1 MYLGVYIF
9 NALAVEVYVNVTVID
24 GWISAGFE
32 VAT

>member
-1 MYLGVYIF
+1 MCLGVYIF
-9 NALAVEVYVNVTVID
+9 NTLAVEVFVNVTLID